1 MKILKIILAIFVL
14 GLLID
19 LGILNWRVFRGEGPR
34 QFPSV
39 FPTVSPQEKSGAPF
53 SSPQTTLTPQGC
65 PAPCLSQIY
74 EATASLK
81 FPAPVAQ
88 TNVTQVGSQVKEFF
102 VTLGSGSSRA
112 NDWEDTTGLAT
123 YIDSTKYGRIKN
135 VAFEATVY
143 IPNGNQGVYVR
154 LFNATDKHP
163 VWFSE
168 VYHEGGAPK
177 LLISQPITLDPGNKL
192 YQVQMKTTLKDLAN
206 LNQARVKI
214 TTE

>member
-1 MKILKIILAIFVL
+1 MRPLILKIILVVL
-14 GLLID
+14 VLAVLVD
-19 LGILNWRVFRGEGPR
+19 LGFLNWKIFQKKPVQEVAVSTPEEGVKPEI
-34 QFPSV
+34 
-39 FPTVSPQEKSGAPF
+39 SPM
-53 SSPQTTLTPQGC
+53 PQITPPKEC
-65 PAPCLSQIY
+65 PALCLSQIY
-74 EATASLK
+74 EATASLR
-81 FPAPVAQ
+81 FPTPITQ
-88 TNVTQVGSQVKEFF
+88 TKVTQVGSQVKEFSISF
-102 VTLGSGSSRA
+102 GSGSTRA
-112 NDWEDTTGLAT
+112 NDWEDITGLST
-123 YIDSTKYGRIKN
+123 YIDSAKYGKIKT
-135 VAFEATVY
+135 VVFEAAVF